1 MVSKGE
7 DVFLTYREQEKLMIY
22 TASKLAWERKEKG
35 LKLNFPEAVAII
47 SAFILEGAREGK
59 SVAELMVSARNVLK
73 PEDVM
78 DGVAAMMEM
87 VQTEATFDD
96 GTKLVTVHQPIA
108 IDAPASQLP
117 GAYLIDEGDIELN
130 AGKDIITLHVKND
143 GDRPIQVGSHYHF
156 FEVNRALHFERE
168 KAYGCRLNIP
178 AGTSVRFEP
187 GSLKEVSLISYG
199 GKRFISG
206 FNGLVEGFLDD
217 PATKQSALNAMER
230 FLKENR

>member
-1 MVSKGE
+1 
-7 DVFLTYREQEKLMIY
+7 VFLTYREQEKLMIY
-22 TASKLAWERKEKG
+22 TASKLAWERKAKG

-59 SVAELMVSARNVLK
+59 SVAELMVSARHILS

-78 DGVAAMMEM
+78 EGVASMMEM
-87 VQTEATFDD
+87 VQTEATFHD

-108 IDAPASQLP
+108 IDASTTGLP
-117 GAYLIDEGDIELN
+117 GEYLIDEGDIELN
-130 AGKDIITLHVKND
+130 EGKEVSIFEVKND

-156 FEVNRALHFERE
+156 FEVNHTLSFERTL
-168 KAYGCRLNIP
+168 AYGCRLNIP

-187 GSLKEVSLISYG
+187 GSIKEVSVIAYG
-199 GKRFISG
+199 GKRYISG

-217 PATKQSALNAMER
+217 PATKETAMQRLNA
-230 FLKENR
+230 FLGGKA